1 MSGAAD
7 CIPTGETLWGRDII
21 TYMIATACLF
31 LDTSRSLGNVSEET
45 GRDKY
50 GGLCYKDSNFPELRF
65 AVS

>member
-7 CIPTGETLWGRDII
+7 CIPTGETPWGRDII

-31 LDTSRSLGNVSEET
+31 LDTSRSRGNVSGEK
-45 GRDKY
+45 GKDKY
-50 GGLCYKDSNFPELRF
+50 GGLCYKNSNFLELRF